1 MPLSSKPSVAASA
14 RAGRWHAKI
23 YRAVLG
29 CYPREFRDE
38 YAREMCLM
46 LVDDCR
52 SQRSVIGVIGVWARA
67 LSDAAQHAPQER
79 LRMWWQ
85 DVRYGIRMLRK
96 DALTTLTALVVLAL
110 GIGGTTTVFTL
121 VNALLLRPLPYA
133 EPERL
138 VAIDEFSLAPTSSNG
153 GNGGTLRMAF
163 ANYADLRARAR
174 SVEDIALYDSLQP
187 VLRDEYGAERVEA
200 EFATDGLWR
209 VLGVKPLMGRGFT
222 KSDTTPKQ
230 PLAVVLSYH
239 LWQRR
244 YGGAPDVL
252 TRTINVSGFPATIV
266 GVMPPGFQFPNR
278 AEMWVPVRDAVTPQT
293 RSDHEYEAIA
303 RLRPGVTVEAA
314 EREFSGLLRQILTE
328 HRDADRGQSAR
339 VRPFR
344 HALTDDYRASTW
356 MLLGTVA
363 LVLLIAC
370 ANVANLLLVKAT
382 IRGREMALRG
392 ALGAPRRRLVR
403 QMLVESLLLTTAGAA
418 AGIAVAIVALPA
430 ILALVPVPLP
440 VWVTFAPDLRV
451 IVFIT
456 TVLTLSGLAVGLVP
470 ALSASRH
477 NLVEVLNEGGRSRGA
492 SPRQR
497 FVRDSLIVAE
507 VALSMLLLV
516 GASLMLRSYMNITQ
530 QPLGFDAERLVTFRT
545 SVPAGYNI
553 DNKGTDII
561 RRVRDELVTL
571 PGVAS
576 VAAATNVPLQ
586 GIWNRRLVVEGH
598 ALPEAKD
605 TPFVNASVITPGYF
619 ATLGVRVVEGREFT
633 EEDGATPRVTIVDEA
648 LARRYWPG
656 QSAIGKRVRY
666 GPPDPKTP
674 WHTVIGV
681 VASIRNQSLI
691 EAAPPD
697 VYVPHNELRFPA
709 LRYVVRTA
717 TGADPAA
724 LVPLL
729 RARVLQIDRAIE
741 ISDLRPL
748 DDTIHDSIWQ
758 PRFFT
763 ILLAV
768 FAVVA
773 LTMAVVG
780 LNAMVSNNVSQR
792 RHELGVRAALGASRG
807 TLRWMMTSQSLI
819 VVIVGIVLG
828 GAASFALREV
838 MAAQLFGVSPTDPS
852 TLAGA
857 ALALALVAT
866 LASYWPA
873 WRATKADPSSVLR
886 E

>member
-1 MPLSSKPSVAASA
+1 M
-14 RAGRWHAKI
+14 

-46 LVDDCR
+46 FVDDCR
-52 SQRSVIGVIGVWARA
+52 AQRSAIGVIGVWARA
-67 LSDAAQHAPQER
+67 LSDAARHAPQER

-85 DVRYGIRMLRK
+85 DVRYGVRMLRK

-138 VAIDEFSLAPTSSNG
+138 VAIDEFARAQASNNG
-153 GNGGTLRMAF
+153 GNGGRLRVAF

-200 EFATDGLWR
+200 SFATDGLWR
-209 VLGVKPLMGRGFT
+209 VLGVAPLLGRGFT
-222 KSDTTPKQ
+222 KSENTPGH

-252 TRTINVSGFPATIV
+252 TRTINLSGQPATIV

-303 RLRPGVTVEAA
+303 RLRPGITVDAA
-314 EREFSGLLRQILTE
+314 ERELSGLLRQILTD
-328 HRDADRGQSAR
+328 HPDVDRGQDAR

-344 HALTDDYRASTW
+344 DALTADYRGSTW

-382 IRGREMALRG
+382 IRNREMALRG
-392 ALGAPRRRLVR
+392 ALGAARSRLVR
-403 QMLVESLLLTTAGAA
+403 QMLVESLLLTTLGAA
-418 AGIAVAIVALPA
+418 AGIAIALAALPA
-430 ILALVPVPLP
+430 ILVLVPVSLP
-440 VWVTFAPDLRV
+440 AWVTFAPDLRV
-451 IVFIT
+451 IGFT
-456 TVLTLSGLAVGLVP
+456 AAVLVVSGLAVGLVP

-477 NLVEVLNEGGRSRGA
+477 NLVEVLNEGGRARGA

-497 FVRDSLIVAE
+497 FVRDSLIAAE
-507 VALSMLLLV
+507 VALSMVLLV
-516 GASLMLRSYMNITQ
+516 GASLMLRSYMNITR
-530 QPLGFDAERLVTFRT
+530 QPLGFDAGRLVTFRT
-545 SVPAGYNI
+545 AVPPGYNVN
-553 DNKGTDII
+553 NKGTDVI
-561 RRVRDELVTL
+561 RRLRDELATL
-571 PGVAS
+571 PGVTS
-576 VAAATNVPLQ
+576 VAGATNVPLQ

-598 ALPEAKD
+598 ALPDSRD
-605 TPFVNASVITPGYF
+605 TPFVNASVITTNYF
-619 ATLGVRVVEGREFT
+619 RTLGVRMLEGRDFT
-633 EEDGATPRVTIVDEA
+633 EDDAVDATTPRVTIVDEV

-681 VASIRNQSLI
+681 VASIRNQSLM

-717 TGADPAA
+717 SDANPAA
-724 LVPLL
+724 LVPLV
-729 RARVLQIDRAIE
+729 RARVLEVDRGIA

-748 DDTIHDSIWQ
+748 DDTIHESIWQ

-768 FAVVA
+768 FAAVA
-773 LTMAVVG
+773 LTMALVG
-780 LNAMVSNNVSQR
+780 LYAMVSNNVSQR

-819 VVIVGIVLG
+819 VVIVGIALG
-828 GAASFALREV
+828 GAASFALRKV
-838 MAAQLFGVSPTDPS
+838 MAAQLFGVSPTDPV

-857 ALALALVAT
+857 ALALGLVAA